1 MEDLQK
7 IENTGPAA
15 STGCIACG
23 SIAVLKG
30 YPNDLCESCR
40 ENYTRLSIP
49 KGIIIFGVAIGL
61 IFLFS
66 IYKIPKN
73 ILLGIHLDKG
83 QTAIQ
88 EKRYLTAQRELQK
101 VAGKMP
107 TDLEVQSDLL
117 IASFYNED
125 YETLAKTAALVSG
138 KNYEDAELFSKVD
151 GIMKQAGNYFL
162 SDSLTAMLGN
172 YNNDL
177 SKVPDKALKEYIDKN
192 KDELY
197 PKTELANRLFDA
209 KSYTAADSVLSNI
222 LFADPG
228 YLPALDMMTSVKRIE
243 EKPDES
249 IMYCDKI
256 LALNKE
262 SVYAMAS
269 KVRTLLKQK
278 KDAEAMDLALKC
290 YHLDENNTYSAGS
303 LVLAYHFTNKTKER
317 DDLLNK
323 TASKKDSSAIVVMQY
338 IKDVISGK
346 ETFRN

>member
-7 IENTGPAA
+7 IETTGPAT

-49 KGIIIFGVAIGL
+49 KGIIIFGIAIGL

-88 EKRYLTAQRELQK
+88 EKRYLTAQRELEK
-101 VAGKMP
+101 VAGKMS

-125 YETLAKTAALVSG
+125 YETLAKTATLVSG

-222 LFADPG
+222 LFA
-228 YLPALDMMTSVKRIE
+228 E
-243 EKPDES
+243 
-249 IMYCDKI
+249 
-256 LALNKE
+256 
-262 SVYAMAS
+262 
-269 KVRTLLKQK
+269 
-278 KDAEAMDLALKC
+278 
-290 YHLDENNTYSAGS
+290 
-303 LVLAYHFTNKTKER
+303 
-317 DDLLNK
+317 
-323 TASKKDSSAIVVMQY
+323 
-338 IKDVISGK
+338 
-346 ETFRN
+346 FRLEYPSRS